1 MSTAHVHPAITSWL
15 EANLDQVI
23 TWRREIHAAP
33 ELSRGEFATTAKVVD
48 VLTGAGLSPVVLPQ
62 GTGVVCDIGPADRP
76 RIGLRA
82 DLDALPVPEQTGLP
96 FTSRVDGVSHSCGHD
111 AHSAILMGVG
121 CLLAGVG
128 SDEPGA
134 AQTPGAGL
142 PFSARLIFQAAEEV
156 MPGGALDAI
165 DAGVTDGLSRIFA
178 LHCEPHLQ
186 AGTVGLRSGPL
197 TSAADRIEVHLHGP
211 GGHTSRP
218 HLTADLVYAMGTLI
232 TGLPGILARR
242 VDPRSGTVM
251 SWGAVHSGDAP
262 NAIPQEG
269 RMRGTV
275 RTGSHEVWDEL
286 EPLVRSIVGELLAP
300 LGVSYDLTYVRGV
313 PPVVNDDEAVGLL
326 RRAVVAMGPD
336 AEVDTPQSAGGEDF
350 AWYLQHVPG
359 AMARLGVWSG
369 VGPQCDLHQPNF
381 DVDER
386 ALGVGVATLAG
397 VVLDGDLRV

>member
-1 MSTAHVHPAITSWL
+1 MTGGPYPAARPEISAWL
-15 EANLDQVI
+15 EQNLDQVI
-23 TWRREIHAAP
+23 SWRREIHAAP
-33 ELSRGEFATTAKVVD
+33 ELSRAEFATTAKVVD
-48 VLTGAGLSPVVLPQ
+48 VLSGAGLNPVVLPA
-62 GTGVVCDIGPADRP
+62 GTGVVCDLGPADRP

-96 FTSRVDGVSHSCGHD
+96 FSSRVEGVSHSCGHD
-111 AHSAILMGVG
+111 AHAAILMGVG
-121 CLLAGVG
+121 CLLAGV
-128 SDEPGA
+128 EHE
-134 AQTPGAGL
+134 L

-165 DAGVTDGLSRIFA
+165 DAGVTDGLARIYA
-178 LHCEPHLQ
+178 LHCDPHLQ
-186 AGTVGLRSGPL
+186 VGTVGLRAGAL

-218 HLTADLVYAMGTLI
+218 HLTSDLVYAMGVLI

-275 RTGSHEVWDEL
+275 RTGDHAVWEEL
-286 EPLVRSIVGELLAP
+286 EPLVRSIVGELVAP

-313 PPVVNDDEAVGLL
+313 PPVVNDDLSIGLL
-326 RRAVVAMGPD
+326 RRSVAAIDPA
-336 AEVDTPQSAGGEDF
+336 AEVDTPQSPGGEDF
-350 AWYLQHVPG
+350 AWYLEHVPG
-359 AMARLGVWSG
+359 AMARLGVWPG

-386 ALGVGVATLAG
+386 ALGIGVATLAG
-397 VVLDGDLRV
+397 VILDGDLGG

>member
-1 MSTAHVHPAITSWL
+1 MTVGPVSPGPVSPDAAATVIDGWL
-15 EANLDQVI
+15 DENLDRVVA
-23 TWRREIHAAP
+23 WRREIHAAP
-33 ELSRGEFATTAKVVD
+33 ELSMAEYATTAKVVD
-48 VLTGAGLSPVVLPQ
+48 VLTGAGLDPVVLPK
-62 GTGVVCDIGPADRP
+62 GTGVVCDFGPADKP

-82 DLDALPVPEQTGLP
+82 DLDGLPIPEQTGLP

-111 AHSAILMGVG
+111 AHTAILLGVG
-121 CLLAGVG
+121 CLL
-128 SDEPGA
+128 SA
-134 AQTPGAGL
+134 AADL
-142 PFSARLIFQAAEEV
+142 PFGVRLIFQAAEEV

-165 DAGVTDGLSRIFA
+165 DAGVTDGLARIFA
-178 LHCEPHLQ
+178 LHCDPHLQ
-186 AGTVGLRSGPL
+186 VGTVGLRSGPL
-197 TSAADRIEVHLHGP
+197 TSAADRVEVHLRGP

-218 HLTADLVYAMGTLI
+218 HLTADLIYAMGVVI

-275 RTGSHEVWDEL
+275 RTGDHAVWDEM
-286 EPLVRSIVGELLAP
+286 EPMVRSIVGELVAP

-313 PPVVNDDEAVGLL
+313 PPVVNDEDSIGML
-326 RRAVVAMGPD
+326 RRAVVAIDPA
-336 AEVDTPQSAGGEDF
+336 AEVDTPQSPGGEDF
-350 AWYLQHVPG
+350 AWYLEHAPG

-381 DVDER
+381 DIDER
-386 ALGVGVATLAG
+386 ALGVGIATLAG
-397 VVLDGDLRV
+397 VVLDGRIDD